1 MTPGRTYLIYKKT
14 EKMFC
19 NSLLKKEKILCKDC
33 NLTIKSEDCFLKHK
47 FKCKRMWKC
56 LKCQQVIMC
65 DWKEKD
71 KEKELHQSDCG
82 IRVVQDAQNVRNGTK
97 NQEIVI

>member
-1 MTPGRTYLIYKKT
+1 
-14 EKMFC
+14 
-19 NSLLKKEKILCKDC
+19 
-33 NLTIKSEDCFLKHK
+33 
-47 FKCKRMWKC
+47 MWKC